1 MRGLEPLGT
10 RKFFVLRF
18 GTLYRPLFGMGNQAL
33 SGLSAINPL
42 EIMEAYD
49 LKDGEMDLYIS
60 YGGKD
65 EFHIPNQVQSFL
77 EVANKRGINITVD
90 YDPNGQHD
98 LKSGNKAVPK
108 ALEWVQTRFHPL
120 KNIAA
125 SE

>member
-1 MRGLEPLGT
+1 
-10 RKFFVLRF
+10 
-18 GTLYRPLFGMGNQAL
+18 MGNQAL

-77 EVANKRGINITVD
+77 EVANKRGIKITVD